1 MEIFCLSLFSLSR
14 RALCALPKSPPALT
28 TKRTRIFLI
37 FSERW
42 PPKFVAQKAKFLLFL
57 KKKPTGA
64 RSHITLVAALDRT
77 PHPPASATMVSSSSL
92 SSSSLRR
99 FNAAVKN
106 NVKSRRRSGEAL
118 RFLSSNEKRVGD
130 RERRDEYDANMNE
143 KNNEKKINN
152 KSKMESA
159 KGDMRSRRDF
169 VSLSSLAVMTT
180 SLSCSATFAEKAE
193 AAREPFCGYYADI
206 DSPVSQAAYQST
218 FSEGYVNNLQTFV
231 RQVGKV
237 KRGNKTCLPV
247 LVIHDQRLD
256 MKYLEAIEI
265 LAFTPDDFRREIF
278 FYDQL
283 NRGKSKHK
291 LNANVDDF
299 LLEELAGVRKDCGLA
314 EEGIHIIAHGTGCEL
329 ALRHALQG
337 KNLVHSLTLIG
348 AGSSS
353 ERNQKD
359 FESKRIALGDSIS
372 TTNDDFYERY
382 WTNRGKSGT
391 CFSNATSALD
401 VSSLENDWD
410 VKKLLKSVN
419 NEIPDAL
426 RGIRVVRG
434 VNDVISEANAK
445 DLVSTLNEAKF
456 ENKSKVRNSLCS
468 FDNNVEDAASC
479 VHLDRAEY
487 FLDTTS
493 TYILKIEEEL
503 VA

>member
-1 MEIFCLSLFSLSR
+1 
-14 RALCALPKSPPALT
+14 
-28 TKRTRIFLI
+28 
-37 FSERW
+37 
-42 PPKFVAQKAKFLLFL
+42 
-57 KKKPTGA
+57 
-64 RSHITLVAALDRT
+64 
-77 PHPPASATMVSSSSL
+77 MVSSSSL

-99 FNAAVKN
+99 FNAAVKT
-106 NVKSRRRSGEAL
+106 NVKSRRRGGEAL
-118 RFLSSNEKRVGD
+118 RFLASNEKRVGD

-143 KNNEKKINN
+143 KNNEKNSNN

-159 KGDMRSRRDF
+159 KCDMRSRRDF

-231 RQVGKV
+231 RQVGKF

-283 NRGKSKHK
+283 NRGKSKRK
-291 LNANVDDF
+291 LDANANVDDF

-314 EEGIHIIAHGTGCEL
+314 EEGIHIIAHGTGCGL
-329 ALRHALQG
+329 ALQHALQS

-401 VSSLENDWD
+401 VPSLENDWD